1 MSTMLDDV
9 VSMAVFARVVQA
21 GSFTGA
27 ATSLGLS
34 KSVVSTRISEL
45 EARLGVR
52 LLHRTT
58 RRLSLTP
65 DGARLHEQC
74 VRLIAAADDAREVL
88 DSAFREPDGIVRLSV
103 PVGMG
108 LWHLPNFVRELHERH
123 PRLVLDISLSDHH
136 VDIVAEG
143 FDLAVRVA
151 ERLDPS
157 TLVARRIGRERMIVC
172 ASPVYLG
179 KHGAPQTPEDLPKHN
194 CLRIGSLSR
203 TWTFRSGRHTHKI
216 SISGSLITDNIVM
229 LRQATIDGLGLSRLP
244 MSVASADIEAGRL
257 EPVLQNYT
265 MGEASVF
272 IVHPYGKHMPTK
284 VRAVIDGLLKLFAT

>member
-1 MSTMLDDV
+1 MSAMLDDV

-27 ATSLGLS
+27 AAILGLS
-34 KSVVSTRISEL
+34 KSVVSTRISDL

-65 DGARLHEQC
+65 DGAQLHEQC
-74 VRLIAAADDAREVL
+74 LRLVAAADEAREAL
-88 DSAFREPDGIVRLSV
+88 DSVFREPDGVVRLSV

-108 LWHLPNFVRELHERH
+108 LWQLPNLLRDLHERH

-136 VDIVAEG
+136 VDMMADG

-151 ERLDPS
+151 EKLEPS
-157 TLVARRIGRERMIVC
+157 TLVARRIGRERMVLC
-172 ASPVYLG
+172 AAPIYLER
-179 KHGAPQTPEDLPKHN
+179 HGAPDSPEDLLQHN

-216 SISGSLITDNIVM
+216 AISGSLITDNIVM
-229 LRQATIDGLGLSRLP
+229 LRQATIDGIGLARLP
-244 MSVASADIEAGRL
+244 MSVALADIEAKRL
-257 EPVLQNYT
+257 QQVLPTYT

-284 VRAVIDGLLKLFAT
+284 VRAVIDALLVQFAR

>member
-1 MSTMLDDV
+1 MSAILEDM

-27 ATSLGLS
+27 AAMLGLS
-34 KSVVSTRISEL
+34 KSVVSSRISDL
-45 EARLGVR
+45 ESRLGVR

-65 DGARLHEQC
+65 DGARLHERC
-74 VRLIAAADDAREVL
+74 MRLVSAADEAREAL
-88 DSAFREPDGIVRLSV
+88 DSAFREPDGVVRMTV

-108 LWHLPNFVRELHERH
+108 LWHLPELVRELHEKH

-151 ERLDPS
+151 ERLEPS

-172 ASPVYLG
+172 ASPTYLA
-179 KHGAPQTPEDLPKHN
+179 KHGEPQNPEDLLQHN
-194 CLRIGSLSR
+194 CLRIASLSR
-203 TWTFRSGRHTHKI
+203 VWIFRSGRQTSKI
-216 SISGSLITDNIVM
+216 TISGSLITDNIVM
-229 LRQATIDGLGLSRLP
+229 LRQATIDGIGLSRLP
-244 MSVASADIEAGRL
+244 MSVASTDVQAGHLRQ
-257 EPVLQNYT
+257 VLPDYT
-265 MGEASVF
+265 MGEPSVF

-284 VRAVIDGLLKLFAT
+284 VRAVIDGLIRRFEH

>member
-1 MSTMLDDV
+1 MSAKLDDV

-27 ATSLGLS
+27 ATMLGLS

-45 EARLGVR
+45 ETRLGVR

-74 VRLIAAADDAREVL
+74 ARLVATADEAREAL
-88 DSAFREPDGIVRLSV
+88 DSTRREPDGVVRMTV

-108 LWHLPNFVRELHERH
+108 LWQLPILVRELYEMH
-123 PRLVLDISLSDHH
+123 PRLILDISLSDHH
-136 VDIVAEG
+136 VDLVAEG
-143 FDLAVRVA
+143 FDLAIRVA
-151 ERLDPS
+151 ERLEPS
-157 TLVARRIGRERMIVC
+157 TLVARRLGRERMIVC
-172 ASPVYLG
+172 AAPTYLA
-179 KHGAPQTPEDLPKHN
+179 KHGRPSSPEDLVEHN

-203 TWTFRSGRHTHKI
+203 TWTFRSGRHTTKVI
-216 SISGSLITDNIVM
+216 ISGSLITDNIVM
-229 LRQATIDGLGLSRLP
+229 LRQATVDGIGLARLP
-244 MSVASADIEAGRL
+244 MSVVAADVEAKRL
-257 EPVLQNYT
+257 EQVLPDYT
-265 MGEASVF
+265 MGETNVF

-284 VRAVIDGLLKLFAT
+284 VRAVIDCLIKRFGR

>member
-1 MSTMLDDV
+1 MSALLDDV

-27 ATSLGLS
+27 ASILGLS

-74 VRLIAAADDAREVL
+74 VRLVVAADEAREVL
-88 DSAFREPDGIVRLSV
+88 DSAFREPDGVVRLSV

-108 LWHLPNFVRELHERH
+108 LWQLPHLVRELHEKH

-136 VDIVAEG
+136 VDIVADG

-151 ERLDPS
+151 EKLEPS

-172 ASPVYLG
+172 ASPVYLA
-179 KHGAPQTPEDLPKHN
+179 KHGTPSSPDELPKHN
-194 CLRIGSLSR
+194 CLRIATLGR
-203 TWTFRSGRHTHKI
+203 TWTFRAGRHTHKI

-229 LRQATIDGLGLSRLP
+229 LRQATVDGIGLARLP
-244 MSVASADIEAGRL
+244 ISVVNTDIEAKRL
-257 EPVLQNYT
+257 QQVLPTYT
-265 MGEASVF
+265 MGEANVF

-284 VRAVIDGLLKLFAT
+284 VRAVIDALIKQFER

>member
-1 MSTMLDDV
+1 MNAMLDDV

-27 ATSLGLS
+27 ATMLGLS

-45 EARLGVR
+45 ETRLGVR

-65 DGARLHEQC
+65 DGAHLHERC
-74 VRLIAAADDAREVL
+74 LRLVAAADEAREAL
-88 DSAFREPDGIVRLSV
+88 DSALREPDGVVRMSV

-108 LWHLPNFVRELHERH
+108 LWHLPKLVRDLHELH

-136 VDIVAEG
+136 VDLVADG

-151 ERLDPS
+151 EKLEPS
-157 TLVARRIGRERMIVC
+157 TLVARRIGRERVIVC
-172 ASPVYLG
+172 ASPEYLAR
-179 KHGAPQTPEDLPKHN
+179 HGEPRVPEDLVHHN
-194 CLRIGSLSR
+194 CLRISSVTR

-216 SISGSLITDNIVM
+216 TISGSFITDNIVM
-229 LRQATIDGLGLSRLP
+229 LRQATLDGVGLSRLP
-244 MSVASADIEAGRL
+244 MSVASADIDAKRL
-257 EPVLQNYT
+257 RQVLPDYT
-265 MGEASVF
+265 MGETSVF
-272 IVHPYGKHMPTK
+272 IVHPYGKQMPTK
-284 VRAVIDGLLKLFAT
+284 VRAVIDGLLKLFDH

>member
-1 MSTMLDDV
+1 MSAKLDDV

-27 ATSLGLS
+27 ATMLGLS

-45 EARLGVR
+45 EARLGVC

-74 VRLIAAADDAREVL
+74 ARLVATADEARE
-88 DSAFREPDGIVRLSV
+88 AFDRALREPDGVVRMTV

-108 LWHLPNFVRELHERH
+108 LWQLPSLVRELYQLH
-123 PRLVLDISLSDHH
+123 PRLILDISLSDHR
-136 VDIVAEG
+136 VDLVAEG
-143 FDLAVRVA
+143 FDLAIRVA
-151 ERLDPS
+151 ERLEPS

-172 ASPVYLG
+172 AAPAYLAKHDRPLSP
-179 KHGAPQTPEDLPKHN
+179 ADLVGHN

-203 TWTFRSGRHTHKI
+203 TWTFRSGRHTTKVN
-216 SISGSLITDNIVM
+216 ISGSLITDNIVM
-229 LRQATIDGLGLSRLP
+229 LRQATVDGIGLARLP
-244 MSVASADIEAGRL
+244 MSVVAADVEVKRL
-257 EPVLQNYT
+257 EQVLPDYT
-265 MGEASVF
+265 MGETNVF

-284 VRAVIDGLLKLFAT
+284 VRAVIDCLIKRFER

>member
-1 MSTMLDDV
+1 MSAMLDDV

-27 ATSLGLS
+27 AAILGLS
-34 KSVVSTRISEL
+34 KSVVSSRISDL
-45 EARLGVR
+45 ETRLGVR

-65 DGARLHEQC
+65 DGARLHERC
-74 VRLIAAADDAREVL
+74 MRLVSAADEAREAL
-88 DSAFREPDGIVRLSV
+88 DSAFREPDGVVRMSV

-108 LWHLPNFVRELHERH
+108 LWQMPELVRELHEMH

-136 VDIVAEG
+136 VDIVADG

-151 ERLDPS
+151 ERLEPS

-172 ASPVYLG
+172 AAPSYLA
-179 KHGAPQTPEDLPKHN
+179 KHGEPKTPEDLLRHN
-194 CLRIGSLSR
+194 CLRIASLHR
-203 TWTFRSGRHTHKI
+203 VWTFRSGRNTSKLT
-216 SISGSLITDNIVM
+216 ISGSLITDNIVM
-229 LRQATIDGLGLSRLP
+229 LRQATIDGIGLARLP
-244 MSVASADIEAGRL
+244 TSVASADLQAGFLRQVL
-257 EPVLQNYT
+257 PDYTLGEPN
-265 MGEASVF
+265 VF

-284 VRAVIDGLLKLFAT
+284 VRAVIDGLVRRFER